1 MHREMSC
8 MTSFMS
14 VKGIHRMI
22 IGKCFMLTELQ
33 DAFRIF
39 DKDNSGSITKDELG
53 TVLRN
58 LGQFPSMDEL
68 DEMLNEVDI
77 DGERA

>member
-1 MHREMSC
+1 
-8 MTSFMS
+8 
-14 VKGIHRMI
+14 
-22 IGKCFMLTELQ
+22 MLTELQ